1 MLQRVYMGTKKIYG
15 TQIRHYSLY
24 YIFLVFLAFSRALIT
39 YVFIISNGFAP
50 GGIGG
55 ISSIIYNAV
64 LPSNPQLAAT
74 IFDPG
79 ITTLLMNVPLLIVA
93 FICLN
98 KRFALNTLIVVGVYS
113 GFMYMFGAVDFPKF
127 LAADNGMLLMASLAG
142 GAANGVV
149 FGLMLRN
156 TMSMG
161 GTDIIGKLIYK
172 HNPGIETHWIIFGL
186 DFLVAIASG
195 TLGILKLQKGISAS
209 EGLTI
214 ILTPIIFSVISMLVS
229 SQIADLIT
237 SGLQSS
243 IVFNIIS
250 DNPEAIAKELTTK
263 LHRGVTISHGI
274 GYFTGKEHEVLT
286 CVTSKRQLNK
296 VKYIISECD
305 PKAFTF
311 IMKAHEVRGNG
322 FRRVD

>member
-1 MLQRVYMGTKKIYG
+1 MGSKKIYG

-24 YIFLVFLAFSRALIT
+24 YFFLVFLAFSRALIA

-79 ITTLLMNVPLLIVA
+79 VTTIIMNIPLLIVA
-93 FICLN
+93 FIFLN
-98 KRFALNTLIVVGVYS
+98 KRFAFNTMLVVGVYS
-113 GFMYMFGAVDFPKF
+113 GFMYMFGAVGFPKF
-127 LAADNGMLLMASLAG
+127 LATDTGMLVLAALAG
-142 GAANGVV
+142 GVINGVI

-172 HNPGIETHWIIFGL
+172 HNPGIETHWLIFGL
-186 DFLVAIASG
+186 DFVIAIASG
-195 TLGILKLQKGISAS
+195 TLGILKLQEGISAS

-214 ILTPIIFSVISMLVS
+214 VVTPIIFSVIVMLVQ
-229 SQIADLIT
+229 SQIADQIT
-237 SGLQSS
+237 AGLQSS

-274 GYFTGKEHEVLT
+274 GFFTGKEHEVLT
-286 CVTSKRQLNK
+286 CVTSKRQINK
-296 VKYIISECD
+296 VKDIIAECD

-311 IMKAHEVRGNG
+311 ITKAHEVRGNG
-322 FRRVD
+322 FRRFD